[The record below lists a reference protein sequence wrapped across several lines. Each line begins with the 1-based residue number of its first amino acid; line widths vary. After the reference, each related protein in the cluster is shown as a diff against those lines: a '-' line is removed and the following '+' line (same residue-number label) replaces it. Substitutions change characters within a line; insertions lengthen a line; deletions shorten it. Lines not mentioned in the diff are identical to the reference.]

1 MTNNY
6 VNILNNFSDLSEDEK
21 QLALSILKELE
32 STGSSNKY
40 NSLLYEDYKELPP
53 TIEEFLHDPK
63 YLGKALTNE
72 DGKYTLF
79 PYWEEVLKKI
89 FPDRISTNYN
99 TLILTGGI
107 GLGKS
112 TIADIAGAYIL
123 CRVLCLKNPYTHYG
137 IQEIDKISF
146 AFLNIT
152 LDAAEGVAWQK
163 FQAMMQ
169 SSSWFLE
176 RGYLTKS
183 KEPEW
188 FPNGGIE
195 LLYGSK
201 PSHILGRAVFYCLSA
216 DTIVSTTEGDFKISD
231 LVDKE
236 IKVYSID
243 SEGNKLISDTC
254 TVKPTVE
261 TKQYYEITLENNET
275 IKCTAEHRFMLK
287 DGTYKEAQYLTEDD
301 ELFDLIP
308 YGYIYKTTNLVNKIK
323 IKKISKCC
331 VDEAEVF
338 YDVINANPYN
348 NFLIKTGDQYIC
360 SHNCFV
366 DEASFQPNKDLNQQI
381 AKAKQIVNAAAI
393 RMQSRFMKGEKNPT
407 LLAIASSKRTEQ
419 SYLETLIADKKKN
432 ESKTT
437 LIIDEPQWVIRTD
450 KDSPHKFKVAVG
462 NKFLESE
469 LLPLDADE
477 RMVNLYRD
485 KGFSILEVPMGYY
498 ENFRDDLD
506 QSLTDIAG
514 MSVSLSSRFISGQR
528 WAECK
533 SELYRNPFTKDV
545 ITVGNARDDTV
556 EYKDFFDLSA
566 VDPKLKKFPLYIHLD
581 MSVSGDKTGI
591 GGVWLI
597 GKRIRQNDHRS
608 SDLYYQTCFSVSVKA
623 PKGHQ
628 VSFKKNRNFIRWLK
642 SQGFN
647 IKGISSDTYQSYD
660 LQQSLSAEGFNCSII
675 SVDRCTDKICI
686 PYQTFK
692 TAIYENRLIVYNKC
706 EQLTEEV
713 IGLEKNNDSGAID
726 HSPAGINEKDQ
737 VDSICGALYNASQH
751 GEEFAQ
757 DFGETYETI
766 ISVNNGNYQNDR
778 EQITIDFEEAL
789 KQIQDPLHLSNT
801 DTQRTT
807 NKDSRMDFGFGK
819 SQKLP
824 SVNISDGILFW

>member
-6 VNILNNFSDLSEDEK
+6 ANILNNLSDLSEDEK

-79 PYWEEVLKKI
+79 PYWEEVLKKV

-123 CRVLCLKNPYTHYG
+123 CRILCLKNPYTHYG
-137 IQEIDKISF
+137 IQEIDKICF

-201 PSHILGRAVFYCLSA
+201 PSHILGRAAFFV
-216 DTIVSTTEGDFKISD
+216 
-231 LVDKE
+231 
-236 IKVYSID
+236 
-243 SEGNKLISDTC
+243 
-254 TVKPTVE
+254 
-261 TKQYYEITLENNET
+261 
-275 IKCTAEHRFMLK
+275 
-287 DGTYKEAQYLTEDD
+287 
-301 ELFDLIP
+301 
-308 YGYIYKTTNLVNKIK
+308 
-323 IKKISKCC
+323 
-331 VDEAEVF
+331 
-338 YDVINANPYN
+338 
-348 NFLIKTGDQYIC
+348 
-360 SHNCFV
+360 FV

-485 KGFSILEVPMGYY
+485 RGFSILEVPMGYY

-608 SDLYYQTCFSVSVKA
+608 SDLYYQTCFSVSIKA

-628 VSFKKNRNFIRWLK
+628 VSFRKNRDFIRWLK

-713 IGLEKNNDSGAID
+713 IGLEKNNDTGAID

-766 ISVNNGNYQNDR
+766 ISVNSGNYQNDR